1 MEEKFNYGKIFLLGF
16 GFFGISIIWALYNA
30 YVPIFLKD
38 FALSS
43 FIIGIVMVIDNIFAI
58 VMLPYIGA
66 LSDKTR
72 TKWGRRMPYIMI
84 GAPSAALFFALIPIA
99 RRYQVLALMMGTIIF
114 MNFFMALFRS
124 PVIALMPDITPSR
137 FRSQANG
144 IINFMGGLGALFA
157 YFGGKVLY
165 DINYALPFY
174 VGAALMLIANILVV
188 LFIKEPEEYRVKEKT
203 KKISFKETFNQ
214 SFGELKEN
222 LKDVFAS
229 QEKSLFFML
238 LAIFLWFIAFNSVE
252 TFFTSYAKF
261 ELGIKEST
269 GAFMLGIFAL
279 GFMVFSIPAGFI
291 GGRFGRKRTM
301 SLGLIIVTAV
311 MIIALYLG
319 LQATSGKISTDF
331 VVKAFSGLFLLG
343 GFGWGLINVNS
354 LPMVVDMTTEEK
366 VGGYTGLYYFFS
378 MAANIFAP
386 PLSGIAIDYFGYSSL
401 LVFATIFFVLALIA
415 VQFVKRGDIVA
426 QKPQDIYELI
436 PDMD

>member
-1 MEEKFNYGKIFLLGF
+1 MEERVNYGKIFLLGF

-222 LKDVFAS
+222 LRDVFAS

-291 GGRFGRKRTM
+291 GGKFGRKRTM

-319 LQATSGKISTDF
+319 LQATSSKISTDF

-415 VQFVKRGDIVA
+415 VQFVKRGDIVV

>member
-1 MEEKFNYGKIFLLGF
+1 MEGEFNYKRIFLLGF

-58 VMLPYIGA
+58 IMLPYIGA
-66 LSDKTR
+66 LSDRTR
-72 TKWGRRMPYIMI
+72 TRWGRRMPYIMI
-84 GAPSAALFFALIPIA
+84 GAPSGALFFALIPIA
-99 RRYQVLALMMGTIIF
+99 RRYENLALMMGTIIL

-124 PVIALMPDITPSR
+124 PVIALMPDITPSK

-157 YFGGKVLY
+157 YFGGKFLY

-174 VGAALMLIANILVV
+174 VGAALMLIANILVI
-188 LFIKEPEEYRVKEKT
+188 LFIKEPEEFKVKEKT
-203 KKISFKETFNQ
+203 EKISFKETFNQ

-229 QEKSLFFML
+229 PEKSLFFML
-238 LAIFLWFIAFNSVE
+238 LAIFLWFIAFNSLE

-269 GAFMLGIFAL
+269 GAFLLGIFAL
-279 GFMVFSIPAGFI
+279 GFMIFSIPAGFI
-291 GGRFGRKRTM
+291 GGRFGRKRTINV
-301 SLGLIIVTAV
+301 GLT
-311 MIIALYLG
+311 MIILVMLVALYLG
-319 LQATSGKISTDF
+319 LQAADGRMRVDF
-331 VVKAFSGLFLLG
+331 VVKAFAGLFLLG
-343 GFGWGLINVNS
+343 GFGWGMVNVNS

-386 PLSGIAIDYFGYSSL
+386 PLSGIAIDYFGYQSL
-401 LVFATIFFVLALIA
+401 LIFATIFFVLALIA
-415 VQFVKRGDIVA
+415 VQFVRRGDIVR
-426 QKPQDIYELI
+426 QTPRDIYELI

>member
-1 MEEKFNYGKIFLLGF
+1 MEGEFNYKRIFLLGF

-58 VMLPYIGA
+58 IMLPYIGA
-66 LSDKTR
+66 LSDRTR
-72 TKWGRRMPYIMI
+72 TRWGRRMPYIMI
-84 GAPSAALFFALIPIA
+84 GAPSGALFFALIPIA
-99 RRYQVLALMMGTIIF
+99 RRYENLALMMGTIIL

-124 PVIALMPDITPSR
+124 PVIALMPDITPSK

-157 YFGGKVLY
+157 YFGGKFLY

-174 VGAALMLIANILVV
+174 VGAALMLIANILVI
-188 LFIKEPEEYRVKEKT
+188 LFIKEPEEFKVKEKT
-203 KKISFKETFNQ
+203 EKISFKETFNQ

-229 QEKSLFFML
+229 PEKSLFFML
-238 LAIFLWFIAFNSVE
+238 LAIFLWFIAFNSLE

-269 GAFMLGIFAL
+269 GAFLLGIFAL
-279 GFMVFSIPAGFI
+279 GFMIFSIPAGFI
-291 GGRFGRKRTM
+291 GGRFGRKRTINV
-301 SLGLIIVTAV
+301 GLT
-311 MIIALYLG
+311 MIILVMLVALYLG
-319 LQATSGKISTDF
+319 LQAADGRMRVDF
-331 VVKAFSGLFLLG
+331 VVKAFAGLFLLG
-343 GFGWGLINVNS
+343 GFGWGMVNVNS

-386 PLSGIAIDYFGYSSL
+386 PLSGIAIDYFGYQSL
-401 LVFATIFFVLALIA
+401 LIFATIFFVLALIA
-415 VQFVKRGDIVA
+415 VQFVRRGDIVE
-426 QKPQDIYELI
+426 QTPRDIYELI